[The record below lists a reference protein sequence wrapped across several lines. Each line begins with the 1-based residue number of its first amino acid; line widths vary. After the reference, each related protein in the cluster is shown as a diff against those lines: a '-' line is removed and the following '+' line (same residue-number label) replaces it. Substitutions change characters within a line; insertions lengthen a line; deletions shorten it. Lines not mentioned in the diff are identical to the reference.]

1 MLLETYEQRPQSAE
15 FDRLDLAVDF
25 RPGKDGIGAV
35 VKVWVREYNSLRYWS
50 HEFHQNFIDAIARH
64 DEIVKLMEEQLVEI
78 TALRRVYNKKKRLFQ
93 NLDSAWNAMIEDSP
107 NDFQEYNALIPK
119 MRNVQERL
127 RIIEDVE
134 GINI

>member
-1 MLLETYEQRPQSAE
+1 
-15 FDRLDLAVDF
+15 
-25 RPGKDGIGAV
+25 
-35 VKVWVREYNSLRYWS
+35 
-50 HEFHQNFIDAIARH
+50 
-64 DEIVKLMEEQLVEI
+64 MEEQLVEI